1 MSWQWIDNDQDLNV
15 LLEQAAQATVVAVDT
30 EFRRRDTFWPEVAL
44 VQLCFDSEAYLID
57 PLKIDDT
64 GPLAALL
71 TDPKVVKVLHSAS
84 EDLEVFDR
92 WLGVLPTPLFD
103 TQKAAAMLN
112 MGFGLSYR
120 GLVELLLDLTI
131 AKDETNS
138 DWLLRP
144 LTPAQCEYAAL
155 DVTHLMACWQLMA
168 MKANELGRF
177 SWILEEGAAM
187 NPGGRGPLAK
197 FKSAW
202 KLAPQSL
209 AMLLALL
216 AWREDQARA
225 RDKPRSWIL
234 ADKIISELAR
244 HPPQSIQQLAA
255 AGVPAGLLRRNGE
268 QLMTVLQNAAS
279 EAEHQPPKR
288 LLPPAGAQQRK
299 LAKRLVETLNA
310 IADRLAMNAEILM
323 PSRELEL
330 LAREAFGESIAV
342 PESWQGW
349 RAEAVIMPMRDAA
362 RRAAE
367 SEELSS

>member
-1 MSWQWIDNDQDLNV
+1 MSWHWIDNDQDLNTV
-15 LLEQAAQATVVAVDT
+15 LAQAAQATVVAVDT

-57 PLKIDDT
+57 PLAIEDPA
-64 GPLAALL
+64 PLAAML
-71 TDPKVVKVLHSAS
+71 TDPKIIKVLHSAS

-92 WLGVLPTPLFD
+92 WLGILPTPLFD

-120 GLVELLLDLTI
+120 GLVEALLDLTV

-144 LTPAQCEYAAL
+144 LSAAQCEYAAL
-155 DVTHLMACWQLMA
+155 DVTHLMSCWHLMA
-168 MKANELGRF
+168 AKANELGRL

-187 NPGGRGPLAK
+187 SPGGRGPLAK

-202 KLAPQSL
+202 KLAPQAL

-216 AWREDQARA
+216 AWREQEART

-234 ADKIISELAR
+234 ADKTLAELAR
-244 HPPQSIQQLAA
+244 RPPQNIHQLAD
-255 AGVPAGLLRRNGE
+255 AGVPAGLLRRHGE
-268 QLMTVLQNAAS
+268 HLMALLHDAAA
-279 EAEHQPPKR
+279 EAERQPPSP
-288 LLPPAGAQQRK
+288 LLPPANARQRK
-299 LAKRLVETLNA
+299 LAKRLADDLSV
-310 IADRLAMNAEILM
+310 IAQSSVMNAEILM

-330 LAREAFGESIAV
+330 LAREASGESITV
-342 PESWQGW
+342 PENWLGW
-349 RAEAVIMPMRDAA
+349 RAETVIKPMREAA
-362 RRAAE
+362 RQAAM
-367 SEELSS
+367 SGELSS

>member
-1 MSWQWIDNDQDLNV
+1 MSWHWIDNDQDLKAV
-15 LLEQAAQATVVAVDT
+15 LAAAAAAKVVAVDT

-44 VQLCFDSEAYLID
+44 VQICFDTEAYLID
-57 PLKIDDT
+57 PLKINDPA
-64 GPLAALL
+64 PLAELL
-71 TDPKVVKVLHSAS
+71 TDPNIVKVLHSAS

-120 GLVELLLDLTI
+120 GLVESLLNLSL

-144 LTPAQCEYAAL
+144 LTAAQCEYAAL
-155 DVTHLMACWQLMA
+155 DVTHLMACWHLMA
-168 MKANELGRF
+168 ARAHELDRV

-209 AMLLALL
+209 AMLQALL
-216 AWREDQARA
+216 AWRDTEAQA

-234 ADKIISELAR
+234 ADKVISELVR
-244 HPPQSIQQLAA
+244 RPPQNVHQLGA
-255 AGVPAGLLRRNGE
+255 AGIPPGLLRRHGE
-268 QLMTVLQNAAS
+268 QLLVLLQNAAAV
-279 EAEHQPPKR
+279 AEQTPPKP
-288 LLPPAGAQQRK
+288 LLTPAGARQRK
-299 LAKRLVETLNA
+299 LAKRLADTLNN
-310 IADRLAMNAEILM
+310 IAQQLFMNAEMLM

-330 LAREAFGESIAV
+330 LAREACGEIIVV
-342 PESWQGW
+342 PDSWLGW
-349 RAEAVIMPMRDAA
+349 RESAVITPMREAA
-362 RRAAE
+362 KVAANEE
-367 SEELSS
+367 SSS